1 MKMNADIY
9 FPYKSDIKL
18 LNKLGLPIWE
28 AKLNEELYLGE
39 VFPYKKENGHSISIK
54 IWVTCTPAQFYRFII
69 KNTDE
74 DISLEIETGSGSLIK
89 YYPMVLSIAQGNLVI
104 KPFYS

>member
-1 MKMNADIY
+1 MKEL
-9 FPYKSDIKL
+9 FQPYKSDIKL

-39 VFPYKKENGHSISIK
+39 VFPHKKEIGHSISIK

-69 KNTDE
+69 NNSDE
-74 DISLEIETGSGSLIK
+74 DISIEIETGSGSLIK
-89 YYPMVLSIAQGNLVI
+89 YYPMALAAAEGNLVI